1 MIFSISVQVKELRQ
15 PAKPNALSQKR
26 TQQVNK
32 HNTTLYDRKHK
43 RRSGIKLKIST
54 SVSPDKTDALSLH
67 CLLIQER
74 SFTTQYYK
82 SCESRPL
89 ARFLISI
96 IFMFCTFASFHLC
109 EPPQTCLPR
118 HEVSTF
124 FFQISM
130 SFYKS
135 LSTDTL

>member
-1 MIFSISVQVKELRQ
+1 MTGNINDAQELNLKFPLQ
-15 PAKPNALSQKR
+15 LAL
-26 TQQVNK
+26 
-32 HNTTLYDRKHK
+32 
-43 RRSGIKLKIST
+43 IKQT
-54 SVSPDKTDALSLH
+54 ATDALSLH
-67 CLLIQER
+67 CLLIQEP

-96 IFMFCTFASFHLC
+96 IFMFCTFVSFHLC

-124 FFQISM
+124 FF
-130 SFYKS
+130 KS
-135 LSTDTL
+135 P

>member
-67 CLLIQER
+67 CLLIQEP

-96 IFMFCTFASFHLC
+96 ILC
-109 EPPQTCLPR
+109 FVPSLP
-118 HEVSTF
+118 STYVNPLKPACQDTKYQLF
-124 FFQISM
+124 FF
-130 SFYKS
+130 KS
-135 LSTDTL
+135 P